1 MRSTCATV
9 MGLLLAISGG
19 GHALAGAEEE
29 AEAAWSCHDAH
40 AVAGF
45 LCGARYGRSQWEHLD
60 VRLLDGETAIAS
72 GVSARYRSDGGLLE
86 GVAVTYG
93 LRKTDE
99 GWKIFLSATHAPETV
114 LRFR

>member
-1 MRSTCATV
+1 VRSTCATV
-9 MGLLLAISGG
+9 
-19 GHALAGAEEE
+19 
-29 AEAAWSCHDAH
+29 
-40 AVAGF
+40 
-45 LCGARYGRSQWEHLD
+45 
-60 VRLLDGETAIAS
+60 
-72 GVSARYRSDGGLLE
+72 E